1 MGGFQNRSLITIMK
15 GTLISIILTLV
26 LLFILAII
34 LTYTE
39 VSESLI
45 PAAII
50 VITAISL
57 LIGSTIAN
65 RRLKKNGIL
74 NGGIIGVVYLVTIY
88 IVSSAISGSF
98 SMGVKSII
106 MVISGIVFGII
117 GGVIG
122 VNITCQSKFT
132 N

>member
-1 MGGFQNRSLITIMK
+1 MEGFQNRSLITIMK

-26 LLFILAII
+26 LLFILAIV
-34 LTYTE
+34 LTYTK
-39 VSESLI
+39 VSENMI

-57 LIGSTIAN
+57 LTGSTIAN
-65 RRLKKNGIL
+65 KKMKKNGIL
-74 NGGIIGVVYLVTIY
+74 NGGIIGVIYLLTIY

-98 SMGVKSII
+98 SLGLKSII
-106 MVISGIVFGII
+106 MVVVGMIFGII

-122 VNITCQSKFT
+122 VNVSSHR
-132 N
+132 

>member
-1 MGGFQNRSLITIMK
+1 MEGFQNRSLITIMK

-26 LLFILAII
+26 LLFILAIV
-34 LTYTE
+34 LTYTK
-39 VSESLI
+39 VSENMI

-65 RRLKKNGIL
+65 KKMKKNGIL
-74 NGGIIGVVYLVTIY
+74 NGGIIGAIYLLTIY
-88 IVSSAISGSF
+88 IVSSAVSGSF
-98 SMGVKSII
+98 LLGLKSII
-106 MVISGIVFGII
+106 MVVVGMIFGII

-122 VNITCQSKFT
+122 VNVTIRS
-132 N
+132 

>member
-1 MGGFQNRSLITIMK
+1 MEGFQYRSLITIMK
-15 GTLISIILTLV
+15 GTLISVILTLV
-26 LLFILAII
+26 LLFILAIV
-34 LTYTE
+34 LTYTK
-39 VSESLI
+39 VSESMI

-65 RRLKKNGIL
+65 KKMKKNGIL
-74 NGGIIGVVYLVTIY
+74 NGGIIGAIYLLTIY

-98 SMGVKSII
+98 SLGCKSII
-106 MVISGIVFGII
+106 MVVVGMIFGII

-122 VNITCQSKFT
+122 INSKKC
-132 N
+132 

>member
-1 MGGFQNRSLITIMK
+1 MEGFQNRSLITIIK

-26 LLFILAII
+26 LLFIFAIV
-34 LTYTE
+34 LTYTQ
-39 VSESLI
+39 VSESII

-65 RRLKKNGIL
+65 KKMKRNGIL
-74 NGGIIGVVYLVTIY
+74 NGGIIGAIYLLTIY

-98 SMGVKSII
+98 SMGWKSII
-106 MVISGIVFGII
+106 MVIIGMVFGII

-122 VNITCQSKFT
+122 VNAT
-132 N
+132 NKI

>member
-1 MGGFQNRSLITIMK
+1 MEGFQNRSLITIMK

-26 LLFILAII
+26 LLFILAIV
-34 LTYTE
+34 LTYTK
-39 VSESLI
+39 VSENMI

-65 RRLKKNGIL
+65 KKMKKNGIL
-74 NGGIIGVVYLVTIY
+74 NGGIIGAIYLLTIY

-98 SMGVKSII
+98 SLGWKSII
-106 MVISGIVFGII
+106 MVIAGMIFGII

-122 VNITCQSKFT
+122 VNVSSHP
-132 N
+132 